1 LRLVAD
7 TSHLLFVVELAGEL
21 SCAELLGQAVRIV
34 SGSRLSLKYR
44 RHRGIGRWFML
55 VSR

>member
-44 RHRGIGRWFML
+44 RHRGIGR
-55 VSR
+55 